1 MRQSQQKAGCERNH
15 VELRK
20 LLPKGRGIS
29 FDALDG
35 RDCAE
40 LMSQLNSMPRP
51 SLMGLSPFSML
62 GAAMPEEAG
71 ALFDALGV
79 REVPYGELDLT
90 PNALNRARAER
101 GLPPIC

>member
-1 MRQSQQKAGCERNH
+1 
-15 VELRK
+15 
-20 LLPKGRGIS
+20 
-29 FDALDG
+29 
-35 RDCAE
+35 
-40 LMSQLNSMPRP
+40 
-51 SLMGLSPFSML
+51 MGLSPFSML

>member
-1 MRQSQQKAGCERNH
+1 MRQSQQKAGCGRNH

-79 REVPYGELDLT
+79 P
-90 PNALNRARAER
+90 R
-101 GLPPIC
+101 GSPTASST